1 MATVNM
7 SFTKSE
13 FVCDSSAIRLR
24 VGCGH
29 KHPCV
34 FHGRKKKATLLVGIE
49 MSCLGYRDFLIF
61 FSVSRSFDLPIRRI
75 SRPAKKNGTG

>member
-1 MATVNM
+1 MNM
-7 SFTKSE
+7 SFTKME

-34 FHGRKKKATLLVGIE
+34 FSWTPKKA
-49 MSCLGYRDFLIF
+49 IF
-61 FSVSRSFDLPIRRI
+61 EPFSLRAGWACGSQI
-75 SRPAKKNGTG
+75 AAG